1 MGALDLLQTLR
12 ARGLNLIADGD
23 GILVSPAELISDEAR
38 ALIRQNKAALLAAL
52 AQASID
58 YRDSPVSLSGD
69 ERAALDRLAAAWGM
83 DAEDRAVMLR
93 QCERGGE
100 LADGSWLS
108 PVEARAFWL
117 AEAGAI
123 H

>member
-1 MGALDLLQTLR
+1 
-12 ARGLNLIADGD
+12 
-23 GILVSPAELISDEAR
+23 
-38 ALIRQNKAALLAAL
+38 
-52 AQASID
+52 
-58 YRDSPVSLSGD
+58 
-69 ERAALDRLAAAWGM
+69 M

-93 QCERGGE
+93 QCERGVA

-108 PVEARAFWL
+108 PGEARTFWL